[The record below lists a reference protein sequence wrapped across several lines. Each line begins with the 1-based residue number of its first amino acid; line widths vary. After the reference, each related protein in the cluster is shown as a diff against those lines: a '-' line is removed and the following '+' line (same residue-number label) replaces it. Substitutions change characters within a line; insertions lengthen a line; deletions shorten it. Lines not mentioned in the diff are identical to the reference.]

1 MEHKKYDQVLFGLDV
16 VNIIEE
22 YVQRLAKEHWEN
34 DGCPWENDGCP
45 PEFWVSLNNEDM
57 NNQKIMITVSHLGR
71 KFTENLF
78 PRSNT
83 EYGYGSVL
91 DLMINMYNQ
100 TM

>member
-16 VNIIEE
+16 INIIEE
-22 YVQRLAKEHWEN
+22 YVQGLAKEHWKN
-34 DGCPWENDGCP
+34 DACP
-45 PEFWVSLNNEDM
+45 PKFWVSLNNEDM

>member
-1 MEHKKYDQVLFGLDV
+1 MKHEFGMDI
-16 VNIIEE
+16 VNIIEY
-22 YVQRLAKEHWEN
+22 YVRKLAEEN
-34 DGCPWENDGCP
+34 WKNDNCP

-57 NNQKIMITVSHLGR
+57 NNQKIMITINHLGR

-83 EYGYGSVL
+83 EYGYSSVL
-91 DLMINMYNQ
+91 CLMENMYNQ

>member
-1 MEHKKYDQVLFGLDV
+1 MEHKKYGQVLFGLDV

-22 YVQRLAKEHWEN
+22 YVQGLTKEHWKN
-34 DGCPWENDGCP
+34 DSCP

-91 DLMINMYNQ
+91 DLMISIYNQ

>member
-22 YVQRLAKEHWEN
+22 YVQGLATEHWKT
-34 DGCPWENDGCP
+34 DSCP
-45 PEFWVSLNNEDM
+45 PKFWVSLNNEDM

-91 DLMINMYNQ
+91 NLMINMYNR